1 MLRGG
6 WQAVNVIILNANCA
20 GYPNDYSTHRHN
32 EGMEAIP
39 GIKAMPL
46 ISFALVHN
54 GGAQRRS
61 GGRSHA
67 SLRSTPPVAFGL
79 RRTDLH
85 SFP

>member
-1 MLRGG
+1 MQIV
-6 WQAVNVIILNANCA
+6 QAIPMTIQRV
-20 GYPNDYSTHRHN
+20 GTT
-32 EGMEAIP
+32 EGMQAIP
-39 GIKAMPL
+39 GIKAIPI

-67 SLRSTPPVAFGL
+67 SLRSTPSVAFGL